1 MDQIKNNEC
10 GKYRNIVFTLNNY
23 TNQKFED
30 LKNCEL
36 FKYVIIGKEVGESG
50 TLHLQGYAE
59 LVSQTRFNR
68 IKMIDPRLHIEKR
81 FGSQYQAIEH
91 CKKEND
97 CYEFG
102 EKRVRGERTDLLK
115 LRDEI
120 KNCLSQRELLNTYE
134 VNASQLRVIDRNY
147 SYLEPE
153 K

>member
-23 TNQKFED
+23 TNQEFED

-50 TLHLQGYAE
+50 TSHLQGYAE

-68 IKMIDPRLHIEKR
+68 IKKINPRLHIEKR
-81 FGSQYQAIEH
+81 FGSQYQAIE
-91 CKKEND
+91 
-97 CYEFG
+97 
-102 EKRVRGERTDLLK
+102 
-115 LRDEI
+115 
-120 KNCLSQRELLNTYE
+120 RELLNTYE
-134 VNASQLRVIDRNY
+134 VNASQLRVIDRYY